1 MRQPGWDEPAEPSGQ
16 APAQG
21 PGHTGVVES
30 GEYEQGLL
38 PPTRWR
44 PATAPPRWYPDRPDI
59 VAGLVAIAALAALG
73 LPVAVL
79 WWAVAPRLGVRVVS
93 PGTVA
98 AVAPEAEQY
107 FATDGWYLLLTLVVG
122 VLAAVVMWRLRST
135 RGPAALVALTL
146 AGLAGAVV
154 TWKFGTVLAPAPT
167 ESALRDVGRVVYPA
181 LRLRAT
187 AALVV
192 EPVAAVVTYLLCAGF
207 AAQNDLGRQD
217 TPAGRDP
224 DLN

>member
-59 VAGLVAIAALAALG
+59 VAGLVA
-73 LPVAVL
+73 
-79 WWAVAPRLGVRVVS
+79 
-93 PGTVA
+93 T
-98 AVAPEAEQY
+98 
-107 FATDGWYLLLTLVVG
+107 
-122 VLAAVVMWRLRST
+122 
-135 RGPAALVALTL
+135 AALVALTL